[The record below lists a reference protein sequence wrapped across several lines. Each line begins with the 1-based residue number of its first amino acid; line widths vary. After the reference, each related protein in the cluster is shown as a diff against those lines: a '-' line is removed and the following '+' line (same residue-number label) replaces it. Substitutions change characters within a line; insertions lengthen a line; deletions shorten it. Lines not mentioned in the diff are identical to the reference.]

1 MHTLVLHLQD
11 ITDCLCSSDPIIR
24 KCKNLIQEQKIA
36 FLRCDHFARKIQS
49 IENIGF
55 LLCLLLLIQF
65 LISFI
70 MLLKTEYLNIQ
81 IIQFLQKI
89 QFPALS
95 SFQKL
100 NNNDAFTQ
108 CGSSQTLTDRQRCL
122 SLSPATVNLCKFF
135 FHNNQ
140 FLLSLLKLYLLLCVI
155 TDMINS
161 SLFSTSAMSFRHIH
175 AGMLRGTAGC
185 HSYLNTL
192 ILPQFMKNCKCY
204 CLQ

>member
-100 NNNDAFTQ
+100 NNNDAFP
-108 CGSSQTLTDRQRCL
+108 
-122 SLSPATVNLCKFF
+122 LSPFPPLTFPYYFTYKFAISILAYI
-135 FHNNQ
+135 FHICQ
-140 FLLSLLKLYLLLCVI
+140 KDKTEGLRIIELLEDI
-155 TDMINS
+155 
-161 SLFSTSAMSFRHIH
+161 
-175 AGMLRGTAGC
+175 
-185 HSYLNTL
+185 
-192 ILPQFMKNCKCY
+192 
-204 CLQ
+204 

>member
-1 MHTLVLHLQD
+1 MLSAYLRRLSGNVRPVSKICILSSSSSD

-55 LLCLLLLIQF
+55 LLCLLLLIQL

-100 NNNDAFTQ
+100 NNNDAFTL
-108 CGSSQTLTDRQRCL
+108 CGSSQTLTDRQSCL

-135 FHNNQ
+135 
-140 FLLSLLKLYLLLCVI
+140 SI
-155 TDMINS
+155 TNNS
-161 SLFSTSAMSFRHIH
+161 SYR
-175 AGMLRGTAGC
+175 
-185 HSYLNTL
+185 Y
-192 ILPQFMKNCKCY
+192 
-204 CLQ
+204 